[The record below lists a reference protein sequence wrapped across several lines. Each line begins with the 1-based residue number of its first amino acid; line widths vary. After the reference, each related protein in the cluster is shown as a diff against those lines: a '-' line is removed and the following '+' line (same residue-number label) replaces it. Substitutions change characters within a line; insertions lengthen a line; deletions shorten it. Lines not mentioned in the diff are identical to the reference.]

1 MLSPKNQRINK
12 NNKIRRKFS
21 VLRFLFFLI
30 SIAFVAVLMYA
41 LFFSE
46 FLEITTVD
54 IVGNEKINREAV
66 LENINSKIYGEY
78 LGIIK
83 KNNLLL
89 VRTGKIKKDLLESFK
104 IIRKVETKR
113 KFPNKLEIIIFERKP
128 QLIFCGGDKCFMLDE
143 NREAYEEIN
152 LNQNDSVNNFII
164 LTDENSKGINL
175 GDFILDQS
183 YLEYV
188 LGIKVKLEEI
198 GLKIE
203 NNFKAKSFVSKD
215 IRIKTKEGPPR
226 VDERSF
232 PPASPN
238 RGERVEA
245 GWEIYFNED
254 INLEKEIEMLKVVLE
269 NKIEKNQRQDLEY
282 VDLRIDNKIYYKFKD
297 STVSQSAKPIEEI
310 KTK

>member
-1 MLSPKNQRINK
+1 MLSPKRQNLNK
-12 NNKIRRKFS
+12 NKIRRKFS
-21 VLRFLFFLI
+21 FARFLFFI
-30 SIAFVAVLMYA
+30 SALAFFAVSFYA

-54 IVGNEKINREAV
+54 IVGNEKISREAV

-89 VRTGKIKKDLLESFK
+89 ARTGKIKKDLLESFK
-104 IIRKVETKR
+104 IIRNVETKR

-152 LNQNDSVNNFII
+152 LNQNDSANNFII

-175 GDFILDQS
+175 GEFVLDQP

-188 LGIKVKLEEI
+188 LEIKVKLEEI

-203 NNFKAKSFVSKD
+203 NNFKAKSFISKD
-215 IRIKTKEGPPR
+215 IRIKTE
-226 VDERSF
+226 E
-232 PPASPN
+232 
-238 RGERVEA
+238 
-245 GWEIYFNED
+245 GWEIYFNEN
-254 INLEKEIEMLKVVLE
+254 IELEKEIEMLKVVLE

-282 VDLRIDNKIYYKFKD
+282 IDLRIDNKIYYKFRD
-297 STVSQSAKPIEEI
+297 GTISQSTKNIEEI
-310 KTK
+310 KTKDN